1 MKNKTQKQSSDSEDR
16 HNSIDILL
24 NDPDFIE
31 LAYTIKARKEGSINN
46 LAKALCKY
54 LDMIETKYHKVCTYN
69 DILKDAKK
77 EQKEIDDVDDRTVG
91 KYLSYFPRYLA
102 DIGLAESTIELYY
115 NNVVRFYKRK
125 NVQLPYNGLEKCN
138 VKKSN
143 FFIPEKSDIQSALK
157 HGSIVLQALILSQI
171 SSGVGTA
178 EVMSLTRDDFWKGY
192 DKVTGVTTLNP
203 TRKKTNEHY
212 YTFLNPEA
220 SKAVIQMLKE
230 RTDDDPRLFKFR
242 SEAAITSLYS
252 RLDEACGYVQI
263 KGQYGK
269 IRSHNMRKYFNNT
282 MRHDAEAPV
291 DLVDYLSGRKETS
304 TRAAYHEWK
313 PEMLKEEYMGYMEH
327 LYVLTEVIKP
337 DQETLENLQAEN
349 RELKEQMAAM
359 QKRNQDALLEIET
372 LKKGSAVIKQNFS
385 NVVDQLVESGLIK
398 IPEWEPDPDTVYTDE
413 EMKRLKIPLPGSVP
427 KIDINAAIKK
437 VNAKKQ

>member
-1 MKNKTQKQSSDSEDR
+1 MVNT
-16 HNSIDILL
+16 IDVLL
-24 NDPDFIE
+24 QDGEFIE
-31 LAYTIKARKEGSINN
+31 LAYTIKARKDGSINN

-54 LDMIETKYHKVCTYN
+54 LDMLEVKYGKVCTYK
-69 DILKDAKK
+69 DLLKEAKK
-77 EQKEIDDVDDRTVG
+77 EQLEVPDIDDRTVG
-91 KYLSYFPRYLA
+91 KYISYFPRYLA
-102 DIGLAESTIELYY
+102 NIGLAESTVELYY

-138 VKKSN
+138 VKKCN
-143 FFIPEKSDIQSALK
+143 HFIPEKSDIQGAIK
-157 HGSIVLQALILSQI
+157 HASIVLQALILSQI
-171 SSGVGTA
+171 SSGMGSS
-178 EVMSLTRDDFWKGY
+178 EVLSLTRDDFWSGY

-220 SKAVIQMLKE
+220 TAAVKQMLKE
-230 RTDDDPRLFKFR
+230 RTDEDPKLFKFR
-242 SEAAITSLYS
+242 SEAAITSLYG
-252 RLDEACGYVQI
+252 RLDEMCGYVQI

-269 IRSHNMRKYFNNT
+269 IRSHNMRKYFNQV
-282 MRHDAEAPV
+282 MRDAGMPV

-304 TRAAYHEWK
+304 TRERYHDMR
-313 PEMLKEEYMGYMEH
+313 PAQLKEIYMEYMEA
-327 LYVLTEVIKP
+327 LYVVTDVIKP
-337 DQETLENLQAEN
+337 DQETLDNLQAEN

-359 QKRNQDALLEIET
+359 QKKNQDALLEIET

-413 EMKRLKIPLPGSVP
+413 EVKRLKIPLPGSGP

>member
-1 MKNKTQKQSSDSEDR
+1 MSTTTSEK
-16 HNSIDILL
+16 HTTVEKLM
-24 NDPDFIE
+24 NDTDF
-31 LAYTIKARKEGSINN
+31 LDVCDTIKARSKGSQRN
-46 LAKALCKY
+46 LAKSICWY
-54 LDMIETKYHKVCTYN
+54 LEMIETKYSKVYTY
-69 DILKDAKK
+69 KDLIAVAKK
-77 EQKEIDDVDDRTVG
+77 EQIEIPDIDDRAIG
-91 KYLSYFPRYLA
+91 KYISKFPRYLA
-102 DIGLAESTIELYY
+102 EQGLAESTIELYY
-115 NNVVRFYKRK
+115 NSLMRFYKRK
-125 NVQLPYNGLEKCN
+125 NIILPYNGINKAN
-138 VKKSN
+138 VKKTN
-143 FFIPEKSDIQSALK
+143 KYIPKKEDIQNALK
-157 HGSIVLQALILSQI
+157 HGSILAQAIVLSQV
-171 SSGVGTA
+171 SSGMGTS
-178 EVMSLTRDDFWKGY
+178 EILGLTRDDFWKGY
-192 DKVTGVTTLNP
+192 DKVSGITTLNP
-203 TRKKTNEHY
+203 TRKKTNNHY

-220 SKAVIQMLKE
+220 SKAVILMLDE
-230 RTDDDPRLFKFR
+230 RTDDDPSLFGLKN
-242 SEAAITSLYS
+242 EAAVLSMYG
-252 RLDEACGYVQI
+252 RLDEMCGYPQI
-263 KGQYGK
+263 PGQYGH
-269 IRSHNMRKYFNNT
+269 IRSHNMRKYFNQT
-282 MRHDAEAPV
+282 MRESGMPV
-291 DLVDYLSGRKETS
+291 DLVDYLSGRQETA

-313 PEMLKEEYMGYMEH
+313 PEKLKEEYMQYMEH